1 MAGRLGEPVVGLVE
15 LAALVV
21 PAQRLRRVP
30 LDGDRCARRRG
41 DVRRRL
47 ALLLAL
53 SGRCSV
59 EVEWAA
65 RLLVLVLL
73 GLFLGPAQL
82 LVERFLLARLLVLG
96 RSEQVGQP
104 LLVLLLRRQQVVE
117 AAPALGLVG
126 PDRARLAR
134 AGVDLDHL
142 AAAGA
147 GEREQGGAHGGSRS
161 SAQSPTATTGG
172 VVRRSVRWPVSWRP
186 AALTRRRP
194 GHVRDPTN
202 DPAGTSAGG
211 RRLVLSSLRRA
222 PSSGAV
228 AAAADDAD
236 PVRAVVR
243 QAQQGDLD
251 AFRALVDQFSDRVMR
266 VIVNVMHC
274 DWATA
279 EDLCQETFL
288 RVHGGLA
295 GFDGQRFTGW
305 LATIA
310 TNVAISEL
318 RRRRAQKRGQR
329 TLSLDAPIAGTDDL
343 YLDPA
348 GREQDPAQRAHHREF
363 AARVRE
369 AVRELPEE
377 FRVPVVLRDMDGMS
391 YEDIAATLGVPPGTV
406 RSRIHRGRLLL
417 QDLLKE
423 FGA

>member
-1 MAGRLGEPVVGLVE
+1 
-15 LAALVV
+15 
-21 PAQRLRRVP
+21 
-30 LDGDRCARRRG
+30 
-41 DVRRRL
+41 
-47 ALLLAL
+47 
-53 SGRCSV
+53 
-59 EVEWAA
+59 
-65 RLLVLVLL
+65 
-73 GLFLGPAQL
+73 
-82 LVERFLLARLLVLG
+82 
-96 RSEQVGQP
+96 
-104 LLVLLLRRQQVVE
+104 
-117 AAPALGLVG
+117 
-126 PDRARLAR
+126 
-134 AGVDLDHL
+134 
-142 AAAGA
+142 
-147 GEREQGGAHGGSRS
+147 
-161 SAQSPTATTGG
+161 
-172 VVRRSVRWPVSWRP
+172 
-186 AALTRRRP
+186 
-194 GHVRDPTN
+194 
-202 DPAGTSAGG
+202 
-211 RRLVLSSLRRA
+211 VLSSLRRA